1 MFKHMYQTARGEILK
16 KREER
21 NRDREDGRKTS

>member
-1 MFKHMYQTARGEILK
+1 MFKHMYQTAQGEILK
-16 KREER
+16 NKEER

>member
-1 MFKHMYQTARGEILK
+1 MFKHIYQTALGEILK
-16 KREER
+16 KKEKR